1 MILALPLPPIRG
13 WDQCLACGKLTYL
26 LQAHTSSHDSE
37 RGHCSVGVTPL
48 KQGLGS
54 GRYWSYDPGAC
65 LFLFPDL
72 SFLIMKW
79 G

>member
-26 LQAHTSSHDSE
+26 LQAHTSSHVSE

-48 KQGLGS
+48 SQCRSNTAETGS
-54 GRYWSYDPGAC
+54 WFWPV
-65 LFLFPDL
+65 LV
-72 SFLIMKW
+72 I
-79 G
+79 